1 MQQSGRYAR
10 MYGSADDR
18 RAQLMEMVEQE
29 GYCTIVELSKAFD
42 VSDMTIR
49 RDVRTLVREGRL
61 RSVHGGVTVL
71 PQNAML
77 GTDFRSRAS
86 RMGAAKRAV
95 AHRALDY
102 VPKAGAIALDAGT
115 TTLEMAAG
123 LPADSRVQIVTPSL
137 AAVNALI
144 GHEGVEVMCLGGKL
158 HPSTQSFAG
167 PATVAAIGE
176 LRVRTFF
183 LAASGLH
190 ADGVYC
196 GNDFDAVTKRALVD
210 VADEVVLLTDSSKF
224 TISAMVRA
232 CSLAEVHRVITD
244 DGITPEQLDSL
255 TDHVR
260 DVVVV
265 PVPATT
271 GGDADNETG
280 SPGRAQEST

>member
-1 MQQSGRYAR
+1 
-10 MYGSADDR
+10 MYSSADDR

-29 GYCTIVELSKAFD
+29 GYCTIVELSEAFD

-49 RDVRTLVREGRL
+49 RDVRTLVAEGRL

-71 PQNAML
+71 AQNAML
-77 GTDFRSRAS
+77 GTDFGSRAA
-86 RMGAAKRAV
+86 RMRSAKRAL
-95 AHRALDY
+95 ALRALEY
-102 VPKAGAIALDAGT
+102 VPETGAIALDAGT
-115 TTLEMAAG
+115 TTLELAAA
-123 LPADSRVQIVTPSL
+123 LPPEARVQIVTPSL
-137 AAVNALI
+137 AVVNALL
-144 GHEGVEVMCLGGKL
+144 GHENVEVMCLGGKL

-196 GNDFDAVTKRALVD
+196 GNDFDAVTKRALVN
-210 VADEVVLLTDSSKF
+210 VADEVVLVTDSSKF

-232 CSLAEVHRVITD
+232 CSLADVHRVITD
-244 DGITPEQLDSL
+244 DRITPEHLDSL
-255 TDHVR
+255 TQHGI

-265 PVPATT
+265 PVSAGPDTA
-271 GGDADNETG
+271 ADPTPDDG
-280 SPGRAQEST
+280 PDRPAQEST